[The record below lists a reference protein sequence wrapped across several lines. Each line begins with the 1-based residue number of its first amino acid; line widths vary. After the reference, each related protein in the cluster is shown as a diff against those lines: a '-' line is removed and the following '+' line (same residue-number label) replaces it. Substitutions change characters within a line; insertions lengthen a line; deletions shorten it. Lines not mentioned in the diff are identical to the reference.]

1 MTDATDSAH
10 STIANNAGL
19 NEHVQSVLES
29 ALSRFRD
36 NITRIEVHLSDSNGP
51 KGGADDIR
59 CVMEARVAGYQ
70 PIAVTEQNAS
80 VHQSVSGATDKLKRA
95 IDSAL
100 GRLQDSKRHATGKHA
115 VNDTADAEE
124 AAE

>member
-1 MTDATDSAH
+1 MQINIQTD

>member
-1 MTDATDSAH
+1 MQININTD
-10 STIANNAGL
+10 STIAHTPGL
-19 NEHVQSVLES
+19 TEHVQSVLET

-36 NITRIEVHLSDSNGP
+36 NLTRIEVHLSDTNGP

-59 CVMEARVAGYQ
+59 CVIEARVAGYQ

-80 VHQSVSGATDKLKRA
+80 VHQSLSGATEKLKRA
-95 IDSAL
+95 IDSAM
-100 GRLQDSKRHATGKHA
+100 GRLHGSKRHASGKNA
-115 VNDTADAEE
+115 LIDAPEAEE

>member
-1 MTDATDSAH
+1 MQINIQTD

-19 NEHVQSVLES
+19 NEHVQSVLEA

-115 VNDTADAEE
+115 VTDTVDAEE

>member
-1 MTDATDSAH
+1 MQINIQTD

-19 NEHVQSVLES
+19 NEHVQSVLEA

-51 KGGADDIR
+51 KSGADDIR

-115 VNDTADAEE
+115 VNETPDVEE
-124 AAE
+124 ATE

>member
-1 MTDATDSAH
+1 MQINIQTD

-19 NEHVQSVLES
+19 TDHVQSVLEN

-36 NITRIEVHLSDSNGP
+36 NLTRIEVHLSDTNGP

-70 PIAVTEQNAS
+70 PIAVTEQNAT
-80 VHQSVSGATDKLKRA
+80 VHQSISGATDKLKRA
-95 IDSAL
+95 LDSAL
-100 GRLQDSKRHATGKHA
+100 GKLHDNKRHASVKNA
-115 VNDTADAEE
+115 VIADADAET

>member
-1 MTDATDSAH
+1 MQINIQTD

-115 VNDTADAEE
+115 VNDTADVEE

>member
-1 MTDATDSAH
+1 MQINIHTD
-10 STIANNAGL
+10 STIANTAGL
-19 NEHVQSVLES
+19 NEHVQSVLEA
-29 ALSRFRD
+29 ALNRFRD
-36 NITRIEVHLSDSNGP
+36 NLTRIEVHLSDTNGP

-70 PIAVTEQNAS
+70 PIAVTEQNAT
-80 VHQSVSGATDKLKRA
+80 VHQAVAGATDKLKRA

-100 GRLQDSKRHATGKHA
+100 GRLQDSKRHATGKNA
-115 VNDTADAEE
+115 VLDTTQAEE

>member
-1 MTDATDSAH
+1 MQINIQTD

-19 NEHVQSVLES
+19 NEHVQSVLET

-59 CVMEARVAGYQ
+59 CVMEARIAGYQ

-115 VNDTADAEE
+115 VNDTADVEE

>member
-1 MTDATDSAH
+1 MQININTD
-10 STIANNAGL
+10 STIAHTPGL
-19 NEHVQSVLES
+19 TEHVQSVLEN

-36 NITRIEVHLSDSNGP
+36 NLTRIEVHLSDTNGP

-59 CVMEARVAGYQ
+59 CVIEARVAGYQ

-80 VHQSVSGATDKLKRA
+80 VHQSLSGATEKLKRA

-100 GRLQDSKRHATGKHA
+100 GRLQDSKRHASGKNA
-115 VNDTADAEE
+115 VVDETEAEE

>member
-1 MTDATDSAH
+1 MQINIQTD

-36 NITRIEVHLSDSNGP
+36 TITRIEVHLSDTNGP

-59 CVMEARVAGYQ
+59 CVMEARIAGYQ

-100 GRLQDSKRHATGKHA
+100 GHLQDSKRHATGKNA
-115 VNDTADAEE
+115 VLDTPEAEE

>member
-1 MTDATDSAH
+1 MQINIQTD

-19 NEHVQSVLES
+19 TDHVQSVLDN

-36 NITRIEVHLSDSNGP
+36 HLTRVEVHLSDTNGP

-70 PIAVTEQNAS
+70 PIAVTEQNAT
-80 VHQSVSGATDKLKRA
+80 VHQSVAGATDKLKRA

-100 GRLQDSKRHATGKHA
+100 GRLQDSKRHATGKNA
-115 VNDTADAEE
+115 VIDTAEAEE
-124 AAE
+124 TAE

>member
-1 MTDATDSAH
+1 MQINIQTD

-19 NEHVQSVLES
+19 NEHVQSVLET

-36 NITRIEVHLSDSNGP
+36 NITRIEVHLSDTNGP

-115 VNDTADAEE
+115 VNDTADVEE

>member
-1 MTDATDSAH
+1 MQINIQTD

-59 CVMEARVAGYQ
+59 CVMEARIAGYQ

-115 VNDTADAEE
+115 VNDTADVEE

>member
-1 MTDATDSAH
+1 MQINIQTD

-36 NITRIEVHLSDSNGP
+36 SITRIEVHLSDSNGP

-115 VNDTADAEE
+115 VTDTADAEE

>member
-1 MTDATDSAH
+1 MQINIQTD

-19 NEHVQSVLES
+19 NEHVQSVLET

-36 NITRIEVHLSDSNGP
+36 NITRIEVHLSDTNGP

-80 VHQSVSGATDKLKRA
+80 VHQAVSGATDKLKRA

-115 VNDTADAEE
+115 VNDTADVEE

>member
-1 MTDATDSAH
+1 MQINIQTD

-36 NITRIEVHLSDSNGP
+36 NITRIEVHLSDTNGP

-115 VNDTADAEE
+115 VNETADVEE

>member
-1 MTDATDSAH
+1 MQINIQTD

-36 NITRIEVHLSDSNGP
+36 NITRIEVHLSDTNGP

-59 CVMEARVAGYQ
+59 CVMEARVAG
-70 PIAVTEQNAS
+70 PARV
-80 VHQSVSGATDKLKRA
+80 GL
-95 IDSAL
+95 
-100 GRLQDSKRHATGKHA
+100 
-115 VNDTADAEE
+115 
-124 AAE
+124 AA

>member
-1 MTDATDSAH
+1 MQINIQTD

-59 CVMEARVAGYQ
+59 CVMEARIAGYQ

-100 GRLQDSKRHATGKHA
+100 GRLQDSKRHASGKNA
-115 VNDTADAEE
+115 VNDTAEAEE